1 MLVKSATHKTDDKT
15 KILKAVGRLADGTI
29 SDDSRSRIIDDLTKL
44 LGGKPIAKETFDAY
58 GIEAELI
65 REDGKPEVLEIT
77 VPYEYLPI
85 SMVSTKEAAK
95 VTFTMSKVLDMD
107 FRGR

>member
-1 MLVKSATHKTDDKT
+1 MLVRSATKKTDDKT
-15 KILKAVGRLADGTI
+15 KILKSVGRLADPNI
-29 SDDSRSRIIDDLTKL
+29 SDDSRGRIIEDLTKL
-44 LGGKPIAKETFDAY
+44 LGGKPIAKETFASY

-65 REDGKPEVLEIT
+65 KEEGKPEVLEIT
-77 VPYEYLPI
+77 VPYDFLPI
-85 SMVSTKEAAK
+85 SMVENKTAAK